1 MRIYKDPSKIKQLL
15 MTSFPVE
22 NEDESKTFSVWLK
35 LLSWTFNCNN
45 QICIILFLLGS
56 GITGLRPC
64 FQFSNWKKSTKTDS
78 NWASKSCSIPSR
90 VRRIRW
96 ACPFFPT
103 EKFGRSSKLK
113 LKATIIYSPRIP
125 DCGTRRCVWYE
136 RHRSKY
142 HNSKIQKWKSHHQT
156 WILVIS

>member
-113 LKATIIYSPRIP
+113 LKATNKHIFFQILLKNNVRYCAYYIRIL
-125 DCGTRRCVWYE
+125 
-136 RHRSKY
+136 SKQCMV
-142 HNSKIQKWKSHHQT
+142 SDFW
-156 WILVIS
+156 

>member
-113 LKATIIYSPRIP
+113 LKATNEVQVFSSSSSLFLPLRVGRKDSDIPVYSASS
-125 DCGTRRCVWYE
+125 Y
-136 RHRSKY
+136 
-142 HNSKIQKWKSHHQT
+142 
-156 WILVIS
+156 ISFAMGLIHSL

>member
-113 LKATIIYSPRIP
+113 LRATISFSSFLP
-125 DCGTRRCVWYE
+125 VVNF
-136 RHRSKY
+136 RH
-142 HNSKIQKWKSHHQT
+142 WPCLT
-156 WILVIS
+156 